1 MKKLTLFL
9 LLLALLLPGCAGG
22 TQEQTLPQSS
32 GEKEPFTDTSFLF
45 QEQAWQEERRV
56 CIVEIFDAGPDA
68 SIYLTVRTPKE
79 QDPDWI
85 KRLAGAKTKWLAIL
99 PSKQL
104 CLYTS
109 QEPGEIP
116 TELSI
121 SAGWSTYKKDR
132 FTVYLVAQDSVH
144 YANDSRVFEIAQ
156 KNKSRLQSDLT
167 TLPDGKGQEYV
178 ALDEEVVCLYR
189 DGVLQGF
196 VIKHEGRLVAIEY
209 ADSKAAR
216 ETLESEVPKFIA
228 RAAYFCKLLKQ
239 DSWKTDREDIWNI
252 LAQLTLEAVPA
263 QAPAPSTT
271 KPVESSSGVP
281 TSTEG

>member
-1 MKKLTLFL
+1 MKKLTVFL
-9 LLLALLLPGCAGG
+9 LLLALVLPSCAA
-22 TQEQTLPQSS
+22 
-32 GEKEPFTDTSFLF
+32 PFTDTSFLF

-56 CIVEIFDAGPDA
+56 CILEIFDAGPDA
-68 SIYLTVRTPKE
+68 SIYMTVRTPKE

-85 KRLAGAKTKWLAIL
+85 ARLATGRWNVNFSRIG
-99 PSKQL
+99 SMQL

-156 KNKSRLQSDLT
+156 KNKGRLQSDLT
-167 TLPDGKGQEYV
+167 TLPNGKGQEYV
-178 ALDEEVVCLYR
+178 ALDEEVVCRYR

-216 ETLESEVPKFIA
+216 ETLESEDPKVIA

-263 QAPAPSTT
+263 QAPTPSTT